1 MTVADIPL
9 GLELRQ
15 QAGWNQTESDWRRF
29 LELQPDGCFVA
40 EWEGKPV
47 GTTTTCLFDDI
58 GWIAM
63 VLVEQA
69 ARHRG
74 IGTLS
79 GRTGDRILVVGRCA
93 NHTPGR
99 NPAGTP
105 RLRAIRVRSRV

>member
-9 GLELRQ
+9 GMGLRQ

-63 VLVEQA
+63 VLVEKA

-74 IGTLS
+74 VGTQLVEQAIEFLS
-79 GRTGDRILVVGRCA
+79 SAGARH
-93 NHTPGR
+93 HTPGC
-99 NPAGTP
+99 NAAGTP
-105 RLRAIRVRSRV
+105 RL